1 MLLSLVAHP
10 QLPKVATT
18 IVKLCSMGG
27 VGRGVGVSG
36 SKSTAA

>member
-18 IVKLCSMGG
+18 IINLCSMGG
-27 VGRGVGVSG
+27 VGRGVVVSG
-36 SKSTAA
+36 GTSTVA